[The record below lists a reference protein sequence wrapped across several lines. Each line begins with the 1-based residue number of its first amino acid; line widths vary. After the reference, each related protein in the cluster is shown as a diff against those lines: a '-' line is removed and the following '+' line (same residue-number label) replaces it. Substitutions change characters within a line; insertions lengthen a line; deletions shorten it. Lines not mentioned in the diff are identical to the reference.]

1 MLKKITIAILII
13 LILIP
18 LSAFDL
24 NDLNDQLVN
33 VVEKTKPSIVTIT
46 AEKVTKYKNPF
57 HDFSFEGF
65 PNGFFN
71 FQLPDNGEIRSKILG
86 SGVIVDENIILTNNH
101 VVDNVEEIKVKLP
114 DKREFEAEI
123 IGQDK
128 NSDIAV
134 LKIDAKDLQIAK
146 LGNSEEARVGEI
158 VLAIGNPFSR
168 SLNNTITMGIIS
180 GLGRSRI
187 GITKYEN
194 FIQTDAAIN
203 PGNSGGALVNLKGE
217 VIGINSAILSRSG
230 GSQGVGFSI
239 PINLAKRVMADII
252 DNGRVIRTWIGVT
265 IQPVTQDI
273 ANSVGLKNI
282 SGSLVSEVLED
293 SPAEK
298 AGLKTGD
305 IILKVNNKEISNTS
319 KLQLNISSRNPGD
332 IIKLSVLRND
342 KVKPISIKLEEMPS
356 EGNLITSENDF
367 SNDLGFVVENGSKEI
382 GNRFHLK
389 NYNGVI
395 VTKVKKNSEAAKK
408 GIHPGDKILSIGN
421 QKISDVKDLKKV
433 LKKEKEKSAT
443 LFLIENRKGRK
454 HFVALKLK

>member
-1 MLKKITIAILII
+1 MLKKVTSAILIT
-13 LILIP
+13 LIIIP

-24 NDLNDQLVN
+24 NDLNDQLVD

-57 HDFSFEGF
+57 SDFSFEGF
-65 PNGFFN
+65 PDGFFN
-71 FQLPDNGEIRSKILG
+71 FQLPDNGEIRSEILG

-114 DKREFEAEI
+114 DNREFEAEI

-134 LKIDAKDLQIAK
+134 IKINAKNLQIAK

-239 PINLAKRVMADII
+239 PINLAKRVMNDII
-252 DNGRVIRTWIGVT
+252 DNGRVIRAWIGVS

-273 ANSVGLKNI
+273 ANSVGLKKI
-282 SGSLVSEVLED
+282 TGSLVSEVLED

-305 IILKVNNKEISNTS
+305 IILKVNNKEITNTS
-319 KLQLNISSRNPGD
+319 KLQLNISSRKPGD
-332 IIKLSVLRND
+332 IIKLSVFRND
-342 KVKPISIKLEEMPS
+342 KIKLISIKLEEMPA
-356 EGNLITSENDF
+356 EENLITSASNF
-367 SNDLGFVVENGSKEI
+367 NNDLGFVVENGSKEL
-382 GNRFHLK
+382 GTRFHLK

-395 VTKVKKNSEAAKK
+395 VTKVKKNSKAARK
-408 GIHPGDKILSIGN
+408 GIRPGDKILSIGN
-421 QKISDVKDLKKV
+421 KNISDINDFKNA
-433 LKKEKEKSAT
+433 LKKEEGKSAT
-443 LFLIENRKGRK
+443 LILIEDRKGGK